1 MSEKAQSDGEMNL
14 ESVPKKGPLTA
25 SRVMDGEAVVF
36 LPGKGQVRILNKL
49 GTAVWELVD
58 GERTVA
64 EIAEEICKKYD
75 VEREVAERDAL
86 EFLKTLQ
93 DKELVEC
100 L

>member
-1 MSEKAQSDGEMNL
+1 MSEKVRSAGQMTP

-58 GERTVA
+58 GERTVS
-64 EIAEEICKKYD
+64 EIVEEICKKYD
-75 VEREVAERDAL
+75 VEHEVAERDAL

-100 L
+100 P

>member
-1 MSEKAQSDGEMNL
+1 MSEKAQSGGRMAL
-14 ESVPKKGPLTA
+14 EAVPRKGPQAA

-36 LPGKGQVRILNKL
+36 LPGKRQVRILNKL

>member
-1 MSEKAQSDGEMNL
+1 MSEKVQPDGRMTL

-36 LPGKGQVRILNKL
+36 LPGKGQVRIFNKL
-49 GTAVWELVD
+49 GTAVWKLVD
-58 GERTVA
+58 GERTVS
-64 EIAEEICKKYD
+64 EIAKEICKKYD

>member
-1 MSEKAQSDGEMNL
+1 
-14 ESVPKKGPLTA
+14 
-25 SRVMDGEAVVF
+25 
-36 LPGKGQVRILNKL
+36 
-49 GTAVWELVD
+49 VWELVD
-58 GERTVA
+58 GKRTVS

>member
-1 MSEKAQSDGEMNL
+1 MSGKAQSDDRMAL
-14 ESVPKKGPLTA
+14 ETVPRKGPLTA

-36 LPGKGQVRILNKL
+36 MPGKGQVRILNKL

-58 GERTVA
+58 GERTVS
-64 EIAEEICKKYD
+64 EIVEEICKKYD